1 MVLSIKKAKFNH
13 FLLTLRRFEV
23 QVMPKT
29 SLSSR
34 QENLAYVL
42 VWLLLLAAPLLSE
55 WLMSHSD
62 SDVLF
67 EWSRILRAW
76 IGLAPFLLVFVLH
89 NWLLAPLLVYGRR
102 RSYYVLGVAVVVALF
117 TFYQCTT
124 RPPHLSRKF
133 SSPSVER
140 RMEHRMERRME
151 HRMEHPGQSRPGELR
166 PHRDHRPPAFMG
178 EHDIVAV
185 IVLILM
191 LGMNLGIKFYF
202 RQRSNEQKMKDLE
215 RQNLEHQL
223 AYLRYQVNPHFLMN
237 TLNNIHALIDIDS
250 EGAQEAV
257 VELSRLLRY
266 ALYDAERPTVSL
278 QKEVDF
284 VGNYIALMRI
294 RLGEQVEVRFDV
306 PRPVPSG
313 SVPPLLFASFV
324 ENAFKHGVSYQQTSF
339 VHIAIEASQG
349 RLVFSCTNSR
359 FPDKSHAD
367 ADAGG
372 LGLRN
377 VRQRLDLLFPGN
389 YQLDFREA
397 ADTYAVHLD
406 IPLGA

>member
-1 MVLSIKKAKFNH
+1 MVLSIKKAKFNL

-42 VWLLLLAAPLLSE
+42 VWLLLLSAPLLSE
-55 WLMSHSD
+55 WLTSHSD
-62 SDVLF
+62 SDVVF

-76 IGLAPFLLVFVLH
+76 VGLAPFLLVFVLH

-117 TFYQCTT
+117 SLYQCTT
-124 RPPHLSRKF
+124 RPPHLSPKL
-133 SSPSVER
+133 SPPSVEH
-140 RMEHRMERRME
+140 RMEHRMERRSE
-151 HRMEHPGQSRPGELR
+151 RPRQPRPDELR
-166 PHRDHRPPAFMG
+166 PHRDHRPPTFMG
-178 EHDIVAV
+178 ERDIVAV
-185 IVLILM
+185 VVLILM

-202 RQRSNEQKMKDLE
+202 RQRSNEQKMRDLE

-266 ALYDAERPTVSL
+266 ALYDAERPSVSL

-306 PRPVPSG
+306 PSPVPSG

-324 ENAFKHGVSYQQTSF
+324 ENAFKHGVSYQQASF
-339 VHIAIEASQG
+339 VHIAIEAGGG

-359 FPDKSHAD
+359 FPDKAD
-367 ADAGG
+367 VGNEAGG

-389 YQLDFREA
+389 YRLDFREQT
-397 ADTYAVHLD
+397 DSYAVRLD